1 MELLSMSAVDCTD
14 VRVPLHS
21 ALCMLL
27 VLGSVGVMTSSNSV
41 TIEYSGS
48 AVFVGAFAQALT
60 DEGLQVRYDRPP
72 GSVEERGVPDP
83 GTVVQVYVLIEA
95 WVSEHPVATA
105 AATAAAVHARQKAG
119 SAIERWRRGRLARA
133 ADVRIQ
139 DGPRHRHRAD

>member
-1 MELLSMSAVDCTD
+1 MSECS
-14 VRVPLHS
+14 S
-21 ALCMLL
+21 ALCTLRSALYMLL

-72 GSVEERGVPDP
+72 GSVEERGVPSP

-105 AATAAAVHARQKAG
+105 AATASAVHAQQKAG
-119 SAIERWRRGRLARA
+119 AAIKRWRRGRLARA

-139 DGPRHRHRAD
+139 DGPRHRAD